1 MRHGLSPSSP
11 LTLPSHRRIPS
22 TDARSVLRATCARLP
37 RPQQYLSA
45 DHAKVMSG
53 NNSQGPIYRV
63 LSAMGH
69 QSESTYKTAPINS
82 FGTEPRLPK
91 VSIRGSHSDEHAPR
105 PPQHITSILAPL
117 SVQPPNRQVPGPG
130 TYKVPSTAYGSQVV
144 SAVSTAPRI
153 VFGSSTRD
161 QAIKV
166 YQEDADKAFFGLGSP
181 GPCAYKT
188 TSMLGRQVG
197 VAGIIAR
204 RALASW
210 GFPWRPAAGDRV
222 RWAIG
227 DSTAGAEQQGER
239 GRGQDGQERPVQVR
253 PRAEGAGD
261 PGGRAVLADGGR
273 GEAVPVEQAHHAGG
287 QVRHQ
292 HTGPHEE
299 GLHLP
304 GEGPRGVS

>member
-1 MRHGLSPSSP
+1 MTTEVKKTSRITLRTGFGPQPLSTKSTQPAYGFGSSVREA
-11 LTLPSHRRIPS
+11 S
-22 TDARSVLRATCARLP
+22 LR
-37 RPQQYLSA
+37 QYLSA

-91 VSIRGSHSDEHAPR
+91 
-105 PPQHITSILAPL
+105 
-117 SVQPPNRQVPGPG
+117 PPNRQVPGPG

-188 TSMLGRQVG
+188 TSMLGRQVLSNKES
-197 VAGIIAR
+197 AGAAKMGKSDRFKYDHVR
-204 RALASW
+204 RALEIPGAGQYSQTVAVGRQSLSNKRTMPAAKFGTSTRDRMKKVFISPEHEKGTYGENSPGPVTAEMHSSIGRQTLSRKATKPSW
-210 GFPWRPAAGDRV
+210 GFGH
-222 RWAIG
+222 
-227 DSTAGAEQQGER
+227 AER
-239 GRGQDGQERPVQVR
+239 KTVQVSNT
-253 PRAEGAGD
+253 PGPGAYW
-261 PGGRAVLADGGR
+261 A
-273 GEAVPVEQAHHAGG
+273 
-287 QVRHQ
+287 
-292 HTGPHEE
+292 
-299 GLHLP
+299 
-304 GEGPRGVS
+304 